1 MTRLGKALPGMSTTQ
16 LVLLLDFFEGEIVRV
31 HYAGLRADIRAIL
44 QAREVRGKLE
54 FDTHDPR

>member
-1 MTRLGKALPGMSTTQ
+1 MTRLGKALPEMSTTQ

-44 QAREVRGKLE
+44 QARGVRA
-54 FDTHDPR
+54 R